1 MKIKSHRHY
10 LIFILML
17 NATII
22 LYLCVFSII
31 SAKTMRKQCENKW
44 FQLGVFSEFHR
55 E

>member
-31 SAKTMRKQCENKW
+31 LRKQCENKW